1 MLAITVVAVAVVD
14 LVLLLFL
21 FWDKKA
27 MSRVGTVYQADCSS
41 DFKGRGTIFKELNFF
56 QYLFHKCISCPTFA
70 RGTVN

>member
-1 MLAITVVAVAVVD
+1 MLAVAVVAVVD

-41 DFKGRGTIFKELNFF
+41 DLEGQGTIFKELNFS
-56 QYLFHKCISCPTFA
+56 QYLFHECIACPAFA
-70 RGTVN
+70 RGIVN